1 MLTHMRGQG
10 TAALHIG
17 GFLGPFGGA
26 VLAVLLPELQH
37 DFHASRDA
45 VALAIPF
52 YLVPFAALQLGSGFV
67 GARFGIGKTVRLG
80 YIAYALA
87 SLATAIVPNLEG
99 FLAARF
105 VQGCANAFI
114 TPLLLA
120 TLGEI
125 VPKAR
130 LGRSIGTFAS
140 VQTGA
145 LAASPLVGGVAG
157 AVDWRLAFIGQA
169 LVAAALATLPTVKV
183 ARRAPGGQL
192 RLLRSQPFALLC
204 VAGFTGYLGVTGIAV
219 LVSARA
225 SDAFALSPTARGLV
239 LACFGLAGML
249 VGRPLGHVVDRIGRR
264 QSAIVGSV
272 VCAISVAVLP
282 SAPDAVTLAVV
293 WLAAG
298 AGSVFMWNGLN
309 TLAVESTPSARAAAI
324 SVFSACKFAGNAAA
338 PLAWLPIY
346 ANSVSLSFA
355 AAGATC
361 LVVALCAAAYSSSP

>member
-130 LGRSIGTFAS
+130 AK
-140 VQTGA
+140 A
-145 LAASPLVGGVAG
+145 LY
-157 AVDWRLAFIGQA
+157 
-169 LVAAALATLPTVKV
+169 
-183 ARRAPGGQL
+183 QL
-192 RLLRSQPFALLC
+192 RRERYFWHQNCATSAKLLC
-204 VAGFTGYLGVTGIAV
+204 AGDGAKVH
-219 LVSARA
+219 
-225 SDAFALSPTARGLV
+225 
-239 LACFGLAGML
+239 FG
-249 VGRPLGHVVDRIGRR
+249 
-264 QSAIVGSV
+264 
-272 VCAISVAVLP
+272 
-282 SAPDAVTLAVV
+282 
-293 WLAAG
+293 
-298 AGSVFMWNGLN
+298 
-309 TLAVESTPSARAAAI
+309 
-324 SVFSACKFAGNAAA
+324 FS
-338 PLAWLPIY
+338 
-346 ANSVSLSFA
+346 
-355 AAGATC
+355 
-361 LVVALCAAAYSSSP
+361 